1 MRLANLFIQRPV
13 ASGLFAAAI
22 VLLGLISYRQLPVS
36 PLPAVDFRM
45 IVVTASLPGASPGS
59 MAATPLERALGS
71 IAGIKRISSNSNQ
84 GSTQIRLE
92 FELDRNVDEAARDVQ
107 ASINAV
113 RAQLPSGMPGNPTY
127 RKFNPSQMPV
137 MALALSSSSLSAPE
151 LYDSAATILSQK
163 ILQIQGVG

>member
-36 PLPAVDFRM
+36 PLPAVDFPM
-45 IVVTASLPGASPGS
+45 IVVTASLPGASPES
-59 MAATPLERALGS
+59 MAATVATPLERALGS
-71 IAGIKRISSNSNQ
+71 IAGIKSISSNSNQ

-92 FELDRNVDEAARDVQ
+92 FELDRDVDEAARDVQ

-127 RKFNPSQMPV
+127 RKFNPSQMR
-137 MALALSSSSLSAPE
+137 
-151 LYDSAATILSQK
+151 
-163 ILQIQGVG
+163 